1 MITGLAG
8 IAILVRTPR
17 SRAVRLGPQLP
28 DRVRLAVG
36 RGDAVHRARRVRLG
50 RDRGLRAG
58 VGVREDRRLPRGL
71 QIPAAAASGI
81 AFPVCECG
89 SVPVARRLAA
99 KGLAPSAAVTFML
112 AAPIVNPVVVAS
124 TYVAYRGRD
133 TVAIM
138 VLGRLALGF
147 IVAMAVGWVLGAVRG
162 DQLLKQRDAEVEAHE
177 VDAAEPRWRRF
188 FGHLTGDIVFMARF
202 LILGAA
208 IAAAVQTFIPQS
220 FLNGVANLPILSLI
234 AMMALAFIMSLCSES
249 DAFDSPAPVSTT
261 SGRSRSSATAA
272 DVASRDGDST
282 RSTVDHAGYRARS
295 ARALAASTSRF
306 FGGALV
312 TRSSSRCS
320 VMWAISARRSKTAW
334 LACDG
339 LVVPLTLRT
348 NCSAAAVTSS
358 RTRAARSC

>member
-1 MITGLAG
+1 
-8 IAILVRTPR
+8 
-17 SRAVRLGPQLP
+17 
-28 DRVRLAVG
+28 
-36 RGDAVHRARRVRLG
+36 
-50 RDRGLRAG
+50 
-58 VGVREDRRLPRGL
+58 
-71 QIPAAAASGI
+71 
-81 AFPVCECG
+81 
-89 SVPVARRLAA
+89 
-99 KGLAPSAAVTFML
+99 ML

-177 VDAAEPRWRRF
+177 VDAAEHRWRRF

-249 DAFDSPAPVSTT
+249 DAFVAASFTGVRPGPATGLPGVRAHGRPEAGRPLRRHVRARVLPDGGDRRRRHDAGGDLVDPGVLRMKRHWSPARVGAGLVIGAWAALFWFVWAAGRT
-261 SGRSRSSATAA
+261 SLYL
-272 DVASRDGDST
+272 ST
-282 RSTVDHAGYRARS
+282 R
-295 ARALAASTSRF
+295 
-306 FGGALV
+306 
-312 TRSSSRCS
+312 
-320 VMWAISARRSKTAW
+320 TAW
-334 LACDG
+334 LIPMGAI
-339 LVVPLTLRT
+339 LMTV
-348 NCSAAAVTSS
+348 AAVGRLASARVERTEHLGS
-358 RTRAARSC
+358 RETVMFGVIALPVVL